1 MFLQVHITAI
11 VLVAVAVLRQRWLLP
26 FLWTDSILGFLY
38 MKWEAERL
46 NRDGTAFLGK
56 RVRLPPEGFFLI
68 NLSTHLLLPLGVL
81 TLPMRGTYDVRK
93 GALLAVM
100 MLALVDFPALYPSDA
115 LVWYVV
121 AYVVLVAV
129 GFALAHRAPC
139 ALELC

>member
-11 VLVAVAVLRQRWLLP
+11 VLVATAVLRQRWLLP
-26 FLWTDSILGFLY
+26 FVWADSILGFLY
-38 MKWEAERL
+38 MTREAARL
-46 NRDGTAFLGK
+46 DRDGTVFLGK
-56 RVRLPPEGFFLI
+56 RVRLPPDGFLLI

-93 GALLAVM
+93 GALLAAL
-100 MLALVDFPALYPSDA
+100 LALVDFPTLYPTDD

-121 AYVVLVAV
+121 GYVGLLAA

-139 ALELC
+139 ALEVC